1 MGKTL
6 FDKLWDRH
14 VITGEEG
21 QAQLLYVDLHMIHEV
36 TTPQAFEG
44 LRQAGRTV
52 RCPEKT
58 FATMDHNVPTKD
70 IFTITDLVAK
80 KQMDTLRKTVVILGS
95 NCVTMALPTKE
106 SSTWLAQKLA

>member
-52 RCPEKT
+52 RCPEK
-58 FATMDHNVPTKD
+58 N
-70 IFTITDLVAK
+70 
-80 KQMDTLRKTVVILGS
+80 LRNDGS
-95 NCVTMALPTKE
+95 QRAY
-106 SSTWLAQKLA
+106 QRYFYHH

>member
-44 LRQAGRTV
+44 LRQAGRPSV
-52 RCPEKT
+52 
-58 FATMDHNVPTKD
+58 VPKKPSQRWITTCLPK
-70 IFTITDLVAK
+70 IFLPSLIWLQKSKWTRYV
-80 KQMDTLRKTVVILGS
+80 KTVEILGS

>member
-44 LRQAGRTV
+44 LRR
-52 RCPEKT
+52 RH
-58 FATMDHNVPTKD
+58 FMDHMQID
-70 IFTITDLVAK
+70 I
-80 KQMDTLRKTVVILGS
+80 KQLR
-95 NCVTMALPTKE
+95 LPFF
-106 SSTWLAQKLA
+106 SCDHMPIP

>member
-52 RCPEKT
+52 RCPGKT

-80 KQMDTLRKTVVILGS
+80 SKWTRYV
-95 NCVTMALPTKE
+95 
-106 SSTWLAQKLA
+106 KLSRFWDRIM